1 MGGLLSVDVEMEHDD
16 MKKLLTTAAFL
27 TLIATPAFA
36 QTFDPDMGTGNI
48 ARPLV
53 MNQGGGSAYAYAP
66 GDYETRYSP
75 ARYGRGPNYYRGGP
89 YYYRSG
95 PHYYGGSGYY
105 YRLYKHWTE
114 F

>member
-1 MGGLLSVDVEMEHDD
+1 MGGLLSEVEMEHDD

-27 TLIATPAFA
+27 TLIAAPAFA

-48 ARPLV
+48 APPLV

-66 GDYETRYSP
+66 GDYETRYSR
-75 ARYGRGPNYYRGGP
+75 ARYGRGRYYYRGGP
-89 YYYRSG
+89 Y
-95 PHYYGGSGYY
+95 YYGGSGYY
-105 YRLYKHWTE
+105 YRPYKNWTE